1 MVLDPGATLQ
11 PSFPQRQS
19 RKNTHQGII
28 FGGSERI
35 QSEPEQPYTSPLSIG
50 RFLPKDGITIYLGG
64 AGMEGEYISSQIEK
78 LLAVGIDGAISGKI
92 TEGLFVDAAAV
103 IKYRYPAHSISGL
116 SITGPYKVNM
126 DWSLKA
132 VGISRPLPQNGQ
144 FNLIGYSWGSLAAA
158 QIALYYAEKGE
169 PIDHLVL
176 IGSPI
181 SQEFLSELG
190 DNNKIKR
197 ILIINLTKEDDR
209 IYAGMSETEL
219 ISSLPSLAE
228 QMIESQR
235 SGSGQGHFF
244 YGIPGKQGETRR
256 RQLAERL
263 KIEGLK

>member
-1 MVLDPGATLQ
+1 
-11 PSFPQRQS
+11 
-19 RKNTHQGII
+19 
-28 FGGSERI
+28 
-35 QSEPEQPYTSPLSIG
+35 
-50 RFLPKDGITIYLGG
+50 
-64 AGMEGEYISSQIEK
+64 
-78 LLAVGIDGAISGKI
+78 
-92 TEGLFVDAAAV
+92 
-103 IKYRYPAHSISGL
+103 
-116 SITGPYKVNM
+116 M

-169 PIDHLVL
+169 SIDHLVL

-181 SQEFLSELG
+181 SQELLSELG